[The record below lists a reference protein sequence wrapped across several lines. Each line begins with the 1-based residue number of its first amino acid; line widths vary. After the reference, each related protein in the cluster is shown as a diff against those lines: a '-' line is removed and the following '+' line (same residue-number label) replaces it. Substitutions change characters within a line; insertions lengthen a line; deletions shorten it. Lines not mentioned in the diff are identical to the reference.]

1 MDYQDDLKKALRLA
15 DIADEIGMKYF
26 MSRDL
31 VIETKPDNSPV
42 TQGDK
47 EIEQKLSDIVINE
60 FGDSYYGEEGTDSGD
75 GKRRW
80 LVDPIDGTKN
90 FMRGFPVWGSLIS
103 LKDGDEVIAASISAP
118 ALGRRWWATKN
129 GGAFAKD
136 VNGNVRK
143 INVSKVE
150 KISDSFILMGTLN
163 SWEKVNVDP
172 NLVVKLMRTAWR
184 HRGPGDFFGHMLVA
198 EGVADCFPEIPSAQ
212 WDIEAATLIVQEA
225 GGNMWTTATEKTPI
239 NQFRIAISSNKKVEQ
254 EVVEFLGLH

>member
-1 MDYQDDLKKALRLA
+1 MDYQEDLNNALRLA

-31 VIETKPDNSPV
+31 IVETKPDSSPV

-47 EIEQKLSDIVINE
+47 EIEQALSKIVINE
-60 FGDSYYGEEGTDSGD
+60 FGDSYYGEEGTDSGTSS
-75 GKRRW
+75 RRW

-103 LKDGDEVIAASISAP
+103 LKDGDDVIAASISAP

-129 GGAFAKD
+129 GGAFTRD
-136 VNGNVRK
+136 ISGETRK
-143 INVSKVE
+143 IGVSKVD
-150 KISDSFILMGTLN
+150 KISDAFILMGTLN
-163 SWEKVNVDP
+163 SWEKVNIDP
-172 NLVVKLMRTAWR
+172 DLIVKLVRSAWR

-225 GGNMWTTATEKTPI
+225 GGNIWTTADQNTAI
-239 NQFRIAISSNKKVEQ
+239 NQFRIAISSNKLIEK
-254 EVVEFLGLH
+254 EVTDFLGL